1 MYILKI
7 YLSDEIIYV
16 NIWFYIYVFEENE
29 IKFCL
34 VILI

>member
-1 MYILKI
+1 MYLLKI
-7 YLSDEIIYV
+7 YLSDKIIYV

-29 IKFCL
+29 KKIFL